1 MSSLS
6 TNNISCSKY
15 KRCIELFKLID
26 TKKED
31 FIYLYKLIIIF
42 FDNKISKQELDQKDV
57 FEILNIYMLI
67 RAYIESINKKII
79 NTFSEEDIQEKSVFD
94 EYDKENGYDDLEYT
108 EENNI
113 YDRYLDI
120 LNDLFNFL
128 IRKKVNSL
136 KECLDTNIIDLIDFI
151 KFKLNK
157 DEEFED
163 YG

>member
-1 MSSLS
+1 
-6 TNNISCSKY
+6 
-15 KRCIELFKLID
+15 
-26 TKKED
+26 
-31 FIYLYKLIIIF
+31 
-42 FDNKISKQELDQKDV
+42 
-57 FEILNIYMLI
+57 MLI

-79 NTFSEEDIQEKSVFD
+79 NTFSEEVIQEKSVFD
-94 EYDKENGYDDLEYT
+94 EYDKENGYEDFEDT

-113 YDRYLDI
+113 YDRYLEV